1 MSSDSA
7 ARTGTQVLA
16 RVRRHR
22 LNQPSP
28 ITRVLLYAGL
38 IVALLVILAPFAWLI
53 ISSVAAPVDL
63 LERPLKWIPAHISF
77 DRFASLT
84 FGATGDENAEGF
96 RAALVNSTVIASSV
110 TALSLVVGVPA
121 AYAFARLRF
130 PGRGWLI
137 LAFMATYMLPPIALI
152 LPLYQ
157 IMGALS
163 LLDTR
168 LALIVIY
175 ASFVTPFVI
184 WIMRGYISS
193 ISSDLDDAARVDGA
207 SRLGVLWR
215 VIVPISIPGLLSTAL
230 LAFLMAWDEF
240 LYALI
245 MTQTPASKTLPVAI
259 NDFIGRHG
267 LDFGLLATG
276 GVIAA
281 LPPVIIAFVFQRY
294 IVAGLAS
301 GGVKG

>member
-1 MSSDSA
+1 MSAQSA
-7 ARTGTQVLA
+7 ARPTTGTPA
-16 RVRRHR
+16 RTRRHR
-22 LNQPSP
+22 LNQPSLAM
-28 ITRVLLYAGL
+28 RVLLYAGM
-38 IVALLVILAPFAWLI
+38 IVALVVILAPFAWLI

-63 LERPLKWIPAHISF
+63 LERPLKWIPAHITF
-77 DRFASLT
+77 DRFAELT
-84 FGATGDENAEGF
+84 FGSGADENAEGF
-96 RAALVNSTVIASSV
+96 RAALLNSTIIASAV
-110 TALSLVVGVPA
+110 TVLSLVVGVPA

-157 IMGALS
+157 IMGALG
-163 LLDTR
+163 LLDTQF
-168 LALIVIY
+168 ALIIIY
-175 ASFVTPFVI
+175 SSFVTPFVI

-281 LPPVIIAFVFQRY
+281 LPPVVIAFAFQRY